1 VVIELYERDADAEM
15 ADAIE
20 EVLEAE
26 LRDGVWRYL
35 IRWRDSDQ
43 SHDSWQTEATLGLP
57 HSHTALG
64 AARARSAMLSFDE
77 DDDTTPSRESPPLGS
92 GLWLP
97 PSPHSDVEPAA
108 KPKPTKPPP
117 KPPARPPQ
125 AAKAAAPAAKPTAA
139 AKPTVAA
146 KTWAAV
152 AGRADAVPPYAPP
165 EGKASKFA
173 VGATQTGIDGRPWV
187 VRAVPNDAFKS
198 EWWPYDPVQRQP
210 LSLSK
215 VPKPVK
221 EAKAKRPKE
230 AKAKMPKPSEV
241 EMAGGSAGVDGP
253 GGPPRP
259 HPPPGWAFPTDGQDI
274 EVEVEGDDGPA
285 VWCTATVCMVLIDG
299 WFKAKIQLPGKRHT
313 HKPSSLPPSLPPSH
327 SHRTKP

>member
-1 VVIELYERDADAEM
+1 MVIELFERDDDAEM

-20 EVLEAE
+20 AVLLEAE

-35 IRWRDSDQ
+35 DPGWRDSDQ
-43 SHDSWQTEATLGLP
+43 SHDSRGKPRRPSASRTP
-57 HSHTALG
+57 HSLG
-64 AARARSAMLSFDE
+64 AARSRSAMLSFDE

-97 PSPHSDVEPAA
+97 PSPTRRRTSGGGKA
-108 KPKPTKPPP
+108 KTTN
-117 KPPARPPQ
+117 RPQSHLPGRRKRRRLLQ
-125 AAKAAAPAAKPTAA
+125 QPTAA

-187 VRAVPNDAFKS
+187 VRAVPNAAFKS

-210 LSLSK
+210 LSLPK
-215 VPKPVK
+215 LPKPVK
-221 EAKAKRPKE
+221 EAKAKKPKE

-241 EMAGGSAGVDGP
+241 EMAGGSASVDGP
-253 GGPPRP
+253 GGLPRP
-259 HPPPGWAFPTDGQDI
+259 HPPPGWAFLLKD
-274 EVEVEGDDGPA
+274 
-285 VWCTATVCMVLIDG
+285 
-299 WFKAKIQLPGKRHT
+299 
-313 HKPSSLPPSLPPSH
+313 
-327 SHRTKP
+327 RT